1 MTERA
6 YNDDGTPINTWKPP
20 TREEILCR
28 TPKELVDFMA
38 FFAGTYA
45 EAVAMTG
52 PDSDFTAA
60 RKQCMVDVFDAVVWH
75 LSTCRTADSADDAPQ
90 LTDADM
96 DRGQWKIGGKP
107 VDAETGKAAMREA
120 LIRRRCYC
128 SDGAFCVIESG
139 QTLAAMF
146 YCGRKSSK
154 PNHQAS
160 DHR

>member
-1 MTERA
+1 MTWTDDKLRA
-6 YNDDGTPINTWKPP
+6 AYDEIEELRARLAELEAQRTVTIAETVLPP
-20 TREEILCR
+20 FGE
-28 TPKELVDFMA
+28 
-38 FFAGTYA
+38 
-45 EAVAMTG
+45 
-52 PDSDFTAA
+52 SFTAPTTWDEMLQWLRSHCVIVRRESWDRLRA
-60 RKQCMVDVFDAVVWH
+60 
-75 LSTCRTADSADDAPQ
+75 ADSADDAPQ

-107 VDAETGKAAMREA
+107 VDAETGKAAMRET